1 MVGAGLIDSQ
11 HGSWYARG
19 VYVIMATRRGM
30 KRSSSVRRGMKKKD
44 DDKKKKKS
52 RRRG

>member
-1 MVGAGLIDSQ
+1 MVGSRIISGQ
-11 HGSWYARG
+11 HRSWYARG

-30 KRSSSVRRGMKKKD
+30 KKSSSKKKKD